1 MEPFRIPTD
10 PFTQPPSDRERER
23 LKRELDHLIRHRMA
37 RADAGDAHDID
48 DVFAELQADI
58 DADDRP
64 RRDAAPA

>member
-1 MEPFRIPTD
+1 MEPLHIPAD
-10 PFTQPPSDRERER
+10 PFTPRPSNSERER
-23 LKRELDHLIRHRMA
+23 LKRELDHLIRHRVA